1 MAVITHTWE
10 VRWDTVAAACFR
22 GHQQIC
28 EHVHEGLRKGPGPHP
43 ASQSVKFHLKG
54 GFEVEI
60 RHAGVGESHCTVR
73 ESDKWQIWQSFS
85 RGTFF

>member
-1 MAVITHTWE
+1 MGHTG
-10 VRWDTVAAACFR
+10 TCFR

-60 RHAGVGESHCTVR
+60 GHAGVGESHCTVR
-73 ESDKWQIWQSFS
+73 ESDKWQI
-85 RGTFF
+85 